1 MERRARTLKYILIL
15 LLILILSIVAAAS
28 IGAAK
33 ISLKDTGLILVSLI
47 PGLNR
52 FIDVSRLDPQDIVI
66 ISQIRLPR
74 ILLAIF
80 VGIAL
85 ASAGVIF
92 QGLFRNPM
100 ADPFVIGVSSGAALG
115 ATIGL
120 VFIGG
125 AGLLG
130 ISTTAVFALIG
141 ALATTFLVYSIARTR
156 GKVSVITLLLAGIAL
171 SAMLGSITY
180 FIMIFKVSD
189 MAKVVFWVM
198 GGLTSASWSSFF
210 IVAPLI
216 TVLVIISGFFMMDL
230 NVISL
235 GDERATQLGVQ
246 TDKIK
251 KTMLVM
257 ASFTAAVAVSV
268 SGIIGFVGLITPHI
282 LRLIVGPDHK
292 ILYPTSALAG
302 GIVLLLSDTIARTM
316 LMPRE
321 IPVGI
326 ITSIIGVPFFL
337 YLLVKS
343 KRQIFKV

>member
-1 MERRARTLKYILIL
+1 MVIAC
-15 LLILILSIVAAAS
+15 AS
-28 IGAAK
+28 IGAAR
-33 ISLKDTGLILVSLI
+33 ISLKDTGLILVSFV

-141 ALATTFLVYSIARTR
+141 ALGTTFLVYSIARTR

-180 FIMIFKVSD
+180 FIMIFKVND
-189 MAKVVFWVM
+189 IVKVIFWIM
-198 GGLTSASWSSFF
+198 GGLTSASWSRF
-210 IVAPLI
+210 IILAPLV
-216 TVLVIISGFFMMDL
+216 TVLVVISGFFMRDL
-230 NVISL
+230 NIISL
-235 GDERATQLGVQ
+235 GDRRAVQLGVQ
-246 TDKIK
+246 TEKVKKI
-251 KTMLVM
+251 MLVM
-257 ASFTAAVAVSV
+257 ASFIAAVAVSV

-292 ILYPTSALAG
+292 ILYPTSAIAG
-302 GIVLLLSDTIARTM
+302 GIVLLISDTLARTV

-337 YLLVKS
+337 YLLVRS
-343 KRQIFKV
+343 KKQIF

>member
-1 MERRARTLKYILIL
+1 MENRARILKYILIL
-15 LLILILSIVAAAS
+15 LLIIILSIAAAAS
-28 IGAAK
+28 MGAAK
-33 ISLKDTGLILVSLI
+33 ISFKDTGLILVSLI

-52 FIDVSRLDPQDIVI
+52 FIDVSQLDPRDIVI

-115 ATIGL
+115 AAIGL

-125 AGLLG
+125 SGLLG

-141 ALATTFLVYSIARTR
+141 ALMTTFLVYNIARTR
-156 GKVSVITLLLAGIAL
+156 GKISVITLLLAGIAL

-198 GGLTSASWSSFF
+198 GGLTSASWNSFF

-216 TVLVIISGFFMMDL
+216 TILVIISGFFMRDL
-230 NVISL
+230 NIISL
-235 GDERATQLGVQ
+235 GDERASQLGVQ
-246 TDKIK
+246 TEKTKKII
-251 KTMLVM
+251 LIL

-302 GIVLLLSDTIARTM
+302 GIVLLLSDTVARTV
-316 LMPRE
+316 LIPRE

-343 KRQIFKV
+343 KRQIF